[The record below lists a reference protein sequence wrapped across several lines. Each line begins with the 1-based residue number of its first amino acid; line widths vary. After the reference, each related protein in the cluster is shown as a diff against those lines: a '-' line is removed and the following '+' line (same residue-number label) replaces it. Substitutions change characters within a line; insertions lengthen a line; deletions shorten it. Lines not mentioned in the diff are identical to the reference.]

1 MAAAKAKGGSKSG
14 NGQKI
19 TFGKKPGVGPAKK
32 KYGPKAQKPKAYR
45 GQGR

>member
-19 TFGKKPGVGPAKK
+19 TFGKKIMVGPSKK
-32 KYGPKAQKPKAYR
+32 KYGPKEQKPKAYR